1 MVLPR
6 NVDRRSLFL
15 TEPFWK
21 LPSVRAQSA
30 GTPPST
36 FLFLPIHLSNSPRS
50 GDPAP
55 PVNRR
60 VVEASRL
67 PMVIGSLFNT
77 GSVMSFEGASSR
89 RKAVDAPYGR
99 YIGRCCR
106 PCQHLMKEK
115 CTSALRANTGFLLR
129 PPSRYGVDCG
139 TSQGQ
144 TPYCGHI
151 RRPFFTLSVGVVSSG
166 VVTSAS

>member
-21 LPSVRAQSA
+21 LLSVRAQSA

-36 FLFLPIHLSNSPRS
+36 FLFLPIHLSNSPGS

-60 VVEASRL
+60 AVEASRL

-115 CTSALRANTGFLLR
+115 CTSAVRANTGFLLR
-129 PPSRYGVDCG
+129 PLPRYGVDCG
-139 TSQGQ
+139 TSQAL

-151 RRPFFTLSVGVVSSG
+151 RR
-166 VVTSAS
+166 